1 MVSKRNAYAT
11 QEELDKASDILG
23 FEDSHPK
30 HRSLPAN
37 PDAGSLA
44 PLDSTKDGKWERA
57 ISAAALTTLTEIAE
71 NIEGTMRETVMS
83 VARARIKI
91 GKLLNQARD
100 LFPGD
105 KEFGQWRKVMV
116 PDIAPRTCSTY
127 MSIAREFKDA
137 PALVEAMGW
146 STAREM
152 LSAPPEVKEQVKAAV
167 EAGNVP
173 TREEVVVA
181 KQSRA
186 QQNWSSGPIDSEL
199 PARSTGTDKPKPPP
213 PEQIV
218 PATKRKESLDMR
230 LSDTL
235 RKFTTDRVKDALD
248 GSRFPELDD
257 YSKSAIIFGFG
268 PEICDS
274 SPNLGVWLAVY
285 DHCRNE
291 AKDDE
296 ECLRII
302 DQAYTKMKEC
312 WK

>member
-186 QQNWSSGPIDSEL
+186 PAEL
-199 PARSTGTDKPKPPP
+199 EFRTNRFRIARSVHGD
-213 PEQIV
+213 
-218 PATKRKESLDMR
+218 
-230 LSDTL
+230 
-235 RKFTTDRVKDALD
+235 
-248 GSRFPELDD
+248 
-257 YSKSAIIFGFG
+257 
-268 PEICDS
+268 
-274 SPNLGVWLAVY
+274 
-285 DHCRNE
+285 
-291 AKDDE
+291 
-296 ECLRII
+296 
-302 DQAYTKMKEC
+302 
-312 WK
+312 